1 MNEIKKISEISIKV
15 GRGRFDDHC
24 VFVFEEG
31 SHYAPR
37 DIEYFNFFIHM
48 SKKYSPEMI
57 YSDFVE
63 IYDLTTEEICENVLN
78 VITEI
83 SLKYDENDDFDKWF
97 TVIYLGMV
105 AEERKQYAVLK
116 KRIKRLGMHQIMIEN
131 QSANFAANY
140 SRRKKAPFLI
150 NECIN
155 RGF

>member
-83 SLKYDENDDFDKWF
+83 SLKLFKPSLYFSF
-97 TVIYLGMV
+97 ISLGIFSTP
-105 AEERKQYAVLK
+105 KL
-116 KRIKRLGMHQIMIEN
+116 
-131 QSANFAANY
+131 AA
-140 SRRKKAPFLI
+140 
-150 NECIN
+150 
-155 RGF
+155 